1 MAETPKDQ
9 SFEELGQLELLKRR
23 LSETE
28 KKLRDAAAQAA
39 GHTALVGALEALV
52 PARPEVPTAR
62 ARKLGRG
69 VVRASGIL
77 DIGDVH
83 FGELVSGAS
92 TGGVAE
98 YSPDIARRRFDYTV
112 DEAIRLGK
120 EHRVQAMWVIGGG
133 DMISGNIHDD
143 LNRNNEMMTV
153 AQTLECAEMMYG
165 GLEKL
170 CASFPEVHFVGVSG
184 NHARTE
190 KIPFYNHKQT
200 ENLDYMLYK
209 ILELKGKNQPNLSF
223 HTPESFWTI
232 IEVEQ
237 RKFMVMHG
245 DTIKQQNSMSLP
257 WYGMWKEF
265 MKWGTMK
272 DTVGDFDDMMLHH
285 FHQPTRIGMGNN
297 SLFVNGAL
305 KGKDDFS
312 LAGTRLPAPAAQRFL
327 TVADGQVQADYMISS
342 EHIPGGR

>member
-1 MAETPKDQ
+1 MSKEEQT
-9 SFEELGQLELLKRR
+9 FEEIGELERIKRR
-23 LSETE
+23 LAETE
-28 KKLRDAAAQAA
+28 RKLRDAAVAGA
-39 GHTALVGALEALV
+39 GHTALVGALETLI
-52 PARPEVPTAR
+52 PARESVPPAR
-62 ARKLGRG
+62 LQKLGKG
-69 VVRASGIL
+69 VLRSAGIL

-83 FGELVSGAS
+83 YGELVSGKS

-98 YSPDIARRRFDYTV
+98 YSPEIAQARFDYTI

-120 EHRVQAMWVIGGG
+120 QHKISSIWMIGGG

-153 AQTLECAEMMYG
+153 AQTLACAEMMYG

-170 CASFPEVHFVGVSG
+170 CQAFPEVHFVGVSG

-209 ILELKGKNQPNLSF
+209 ILELKGAKQKNLEF

-232 IEVEQ
+232 IDVED

-272 DTVGDFDDMMLHH
+272 DTVGEFDDMMLHH

-312 LAGTRLPAPAAQRFL
+312 LAGTRLPAPAAQRFM
-327 TVADGQVQADYMISS
+327 TVGGGQVLADYMISS
-342 EHIPGGR
+342 EHIPSK

>member
-1 MAETPKDQ
+1 MEKPPEPTYQELGETERLKRQLAETRRQLRDFAIVGAGERAII
-9 SFEELGQLELLKRR
+9 SALEELI
-23 LSETE
+23 
-28 KKLRDAAAQAA
+28 
-39 GHTALVGALEALV
+39 
-52 PARPEVPTAR
+52 PAREAVPPAR
-62 ARKLGRG
+62 AQKLGRG
-69 VVRASGIL
+69 VIRTSGIL

-83 FGELVSGAS
+83 FGELVSNRS

-98 YSPDIARRRFDYTV
+98 YSPDIARARFDYTV
-112 DEAIRLGK
+112 DEAIRLGL
-120 EHRVQAMWVIGGG
+120 EHNIRSMWVVGGG

-143 LNRNNEMMTV
+143 LSRNNEMMTV
-153 AQTLECAEMMYG
+153 GQTLECAEMMYG

-170 CASFPEVHFVGVSG
+170 CQAFPEVNFVGVSG

-190 KIPFYNHKQT
+190 RIPYYNHKQT
-200 ENLDYMLYK
+200 ESLDYMLYK
-209 ILELKGKNQPNLSF
+209 ILEFKGVKQPNLKF

-232 IEVEQ
+232 IDVED

-272 DTVGDFDDMMLHH
+272 ETVGEFHDMMLHH

-327 TVADGQVQADYMISS
+327 TVGGGEVLADYMISS
-342 EHIPGGR
+342 EHIGK

>member
-1 MAETPKDQ
+1 MANPEQ
-9 SFEELGQLELLKRR
+9 SVEQLGQVELLKRKLAESQR
-23 LSETE
+23 Q
-28 KKLRDAAAQAA
+28 LRDSLAVSA
-39 GHTALVGALEALV
+39 GTLAIVGALETLI
-52 PARPEVPTAR
+52 PARAEVPPAR
-62 ARKLGRG
+62 ARKLGRSAL
-69 VVRASGIL
+69 RASGIL

-83 FGELVSGAS
+83 YGELVSERS
-92 TGGVAE
+92 TGGVAA
-98 YSPDIARRRFDYTV
+98 YSPEIARQRFDYTV
-112 DEAIRLGK
+112 EEAIRLGK
-120 EHRVQAMWVIGGG
+120 LHNVSSMWVIGGG

-143 LNRNNEMMTV
+143 LNRNNEMMTIS
-153 AQTLECAEMMYG
+153 QTLECAEMMYG

-170 CASFPEVHFVGVSG
+170 CQEFPEVHFVGVSG

-209 ILELKGKNQPNLSF
+209 ILELKGANQPNLGF

-232 IEVEQ
+232 IDVED

-272 DTVGDFDDMMLHH
+272 DTVGEFDDMLLHH

-327 TVADGQVQADYMISS
+327 TVAEGRVQADYMISS
-342 EHIPGGR
+342 EHIPGDRSG